1 MLKAAGLFLLFS
13 ACLSF
18 GFGKSH
24 ALKKR
29 LEFLR
34 ELKKAL
40 LLLSGEIR
48 CAKTPLPDAFR
59 KIGGKLREP
68 LRGFFQSV
76 AKELEG
82 KEENCRKSFFRI
94 SWAALVKVHGTGKTG
109 RFFWNSE
116 NNWGVRIF
124 LFSFRHWSF
133 LKKV

>member
-68 LRGFFQSV
+68 LRFFFSV
-76 AKELEG
+76 CCK
-82 KEENCRKSFFRI
+82 
-94 SWAALVKVHGTGKTG
+94 GTGRGRKKTAG
-109 RFFWNSE
+109 NRFSGSAGLPW
-116 NNWGVRIF
+116 
-124 LFSFRHWSF
+124 
-133 LKKV
+133 

>member
-48 CAKTPLPDAFR
+48 CAKTPLPDAFC

-68 LRGFFQSV
+68 LRFFFQSV

-82 KEENCRKSFFRI
+82 EGRKLPEIVFQDQLGCLGESAWYREDR
-94 SWAALVKVHGTGKTG
+94 A
-109 RFFWNSE
+109 
-116 NNWGVRIF
+116 F
-124 LFSFRHWSF
+124 L
-133 LKKV
+133 L

>member
-40 LLLSGEIR
+40 LLLSRRDPLCKNAASGCIPQDR
-48 CAKTPLPDAFR
+48 WKAKRTSAV
-59 KIGGKLREP
+59 
-68 LRGFFQSV
+68 FFSV
-76 AKELEG
+76 CCK
-82 KEENCRKSFFRI
+82 
-94 SWAALVKVHGTGKTG
+94 GTGRGRKKTAG
-109 RFFWNSE
+109 NRFSGSAGLPW
-116 NNWGVRIF
+116 
-124 LFSFRHWSF
+124 
-133 LKKV
+133 